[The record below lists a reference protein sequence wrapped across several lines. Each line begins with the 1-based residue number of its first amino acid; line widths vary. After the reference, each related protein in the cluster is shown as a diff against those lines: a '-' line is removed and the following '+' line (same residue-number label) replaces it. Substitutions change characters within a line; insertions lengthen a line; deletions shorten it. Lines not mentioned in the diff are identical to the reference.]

1 MLNDYCQNSRG
12 PSYIRLTGVP
22 GSPLVYENDYNYKF
36 GTPHEINKGK
46 NILML
51 ATGSIV
57 GQTKIALERL
67 NEIGVNPSLYN
78 VHTLKNKCEHI
89 LNLIKEYKFIITIE
103 EHSIIG
109 GLASIISEA
118 IAQNNCKAKLF
129 PIALP
134 NSFGP
139 TGEYQYLLDYH
150 GLTGDKIFMAI
161 KEIL

>member
-67 NEIGVNPSLYN
+67 NEFGINPSLYN
-78 VHTLKNKCEHI
+78 VHTLKNKCEYI
-89 LNLIKEYKFIITIE
+89 LNLIKQYKFIITIE

-118 IAQNNCKAKLF
+118 IAQNNCKASYF
-129 PIALP
+129 QLP
-134 NSFGP
+134 CR
-139 TGEYQYLLDYH
+139 TLLVQQGSTSIY
-150 GLTGDKIFMAI
+150 
-161 KEIL
+161 

>member
-1 MLNDYCQNSRG
+1 M
-12 PSYIRLTGVP
+12 
-22 GSPLVYENDYNYKF
+22 
-36 GTPHEINKGK
+36 
-46 NILML
+46 
-51 ATGSIV
+51 
-57 GQTKIALERL
+57 
-67 NEIGVNPSLYN
+67 
-78 VHTLKNKCEHI
+78 
-89 LNLIKEYKFIITIE
+89 NLIKEYKIIITIE

-109 GLASIISEA
+109 GLASIVSEA

-150 GLTGDKIFMAI
+150 GLTGDKIFTAI